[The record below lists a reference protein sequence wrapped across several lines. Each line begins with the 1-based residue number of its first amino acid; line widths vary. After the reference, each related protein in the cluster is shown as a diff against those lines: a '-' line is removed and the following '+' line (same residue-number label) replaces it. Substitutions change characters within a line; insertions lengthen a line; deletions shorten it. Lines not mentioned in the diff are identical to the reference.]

1 MKGRLCRLYTRYWLI
16 ALVCVLTGSGT
27 CTAAEF
33 SADTVTSHAGG
44 TFTGKTY
51 IKGDKIRSE
60 GVKEGRNTISIHRMD
75 RGITWVLIPENKTYM
90 EMSGVTSSNM
100 EEMEKT
106 AQEMTEKK
114 NLGTETVNG
123 HLCDKFQYVYKDKS
137 LGVVTQ
143 WIAKDLK
150 YPIKTEHTGMQGYG
164 MKAEL
169 TNIKTQHLPD
179 SLFELPAGYTKIDI
193 PGRSMHRNAPGNRKY

>member
-1 MKGRLCRLYTRYWLI
+1 MKGRFCRLCTGYCLI
-16 ALVCVLTGSGT
+16 ALVFVLPMSGI

-33 SADTVTSHAGG
+33 AADTITNHAGG

-75 RGITWVLIPENKTYM
+75 KGITWILMPENKTYM
-90 EMSGVTSSNM
+90 EMSGVTGWNM
-100 EEMEKT
+100 EEMEKA
-106 AQEMTEKK
+106 AQEMAEKK

-123 HLCDKFQYVYKDKS
+123 YLCDKFQYVYKDKS

-143 WIAKDLK
+143 WIARDLK
-150 YPIKTEHTGMQGYG
+150 YPIKTEHTGMQGYS
-164 MKAEL
+164 MKSEL
-169 TNIKTQHLPD
+169 TNIKTQSLPD
-179 SLFELPAGYTKIDI
+179 SLFELPAGYTKMNI
-193 PGRSMHRNAPGNRKY
+193 PGRSMHRNAPRQ